1 VQHALGQAASELLI
15 EAPGGHCVPLAL
27 LKFSLVSITGEKVMP
42 SLEEHIVQLIM
53 TVVGSSLLGLIGFV
67 WKISHKVSFLQKEI
81 EAQKELHRRDIQ
93 EVRRDIDMIISKVDK
108 QGEWTT
114 NRMMSFAKD
123 LK

>member
-1 VQHALGQAASELLI
+1 
-15 EAPGGHCVPLAL
+15 
-27 LKFSLVSITGEKVMP
+27 MP
-42 SLEEHIVQLIM
+42 SLEEHVVQLIM
-53 TVVGSSLLGLIGFV
+53 TVVGSSLLGLMGFV
-67 WKISHKVSFLQKEI
+67 WKISHKVSFLQKEL

-93 EVRRDIDMIISKVDK
+93 QVRRDIDMIISKVDK